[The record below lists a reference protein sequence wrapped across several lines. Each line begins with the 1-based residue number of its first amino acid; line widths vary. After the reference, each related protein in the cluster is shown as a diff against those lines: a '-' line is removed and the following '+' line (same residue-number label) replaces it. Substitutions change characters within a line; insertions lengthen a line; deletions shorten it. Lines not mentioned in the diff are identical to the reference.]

1 MRLVGAPLLWTVP
14 LVPPVGN
21 VTTCAVAVS
30 LGGRLDVAV
39 VCSPESADLA
49 DALARDLHAGLDEI
63 AALAAGTRTQLP
75 GAAPE
80 PRGRAGRRPHRRR
93 LTTCARRGT
102 SGGTHDDVE
111 GLISAGKVIRKIRR
125 SA

>member
-1 MRLVGAPLLWTVP
+1 MRFGNELDGAAALPRRGVRASYVRTVP
-14 LVPPVGN
+14 LVPLVGN

-63 AALAAGTRTQLP
+63 AALSTVTRTQPP
-75 GAAPE
+75 GAPCW
-80 PRGRAGRRPHRRR
+80 
-93 LTTCARRGT
+93 T
-102 SGGTHDDVE
+102 
-111 GLISAGKVIRKIRR
+111 
-125 SA
+125 